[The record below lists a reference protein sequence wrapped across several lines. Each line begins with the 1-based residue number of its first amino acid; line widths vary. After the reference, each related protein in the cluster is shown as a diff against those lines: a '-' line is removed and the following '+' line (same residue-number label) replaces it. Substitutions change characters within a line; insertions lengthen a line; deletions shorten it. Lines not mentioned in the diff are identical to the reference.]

1 MATWKKLLMSGL
13 DLSGTDVTNNHFTV
27 SDSEATPNT
36 TNISLGDTLTF
47 AGGGDISVT
56 ESGGTVTISFTEQS
70 AANAFT
76 SFAGDTG
83 TASTPDSTT
92 DTITFE
98 GGSGISTVG
107 GGTDDK
113 ITFNLSNIGSL
124 TVLGNTE
131 AGSAAPSAVT
141 IDTDLSSVSADHDT
155 LASAKAIK
163 AAIDAVDVELGLAG
177 DSGTSTVTT
186 SQTLTVQGT
195 TNEIETSVSGQ
206 TITVGLP
213 NDVTI
218 AGNLTVS
225 GTTTTVNSETLTV
238 NDHIITVADGS
249 TSAAIAGTAGMEI
262 ETADATQL
270 PFIGFNDGSALSE
283 FVVKAEGNTTAFP
296 IQIVQHAAGNPSSGT
311 NVVGVGSLYFNTTD
325 ATMHVRIS

>member
-1 MATWKKLLMSGL
+1 MSGL
-13 DLSGTDVTNNHFTV
+13 DLTSNDVTNANFTV
-27 SDSEATPNT
+27 SDSESTPNT
-36 TNISLGDTLTF
+36 TAISLGDTLTF
-47 AGGGDISVT
+47 AGGGDISVI
-56 ESGGTVTISFTEQS
+56 ESNGTVTISFSEQS

-76 SFAGDTG
+76 TFAGDTG
-83 TASTPDSTT
+83 SNPTPESTT

-107 GGTDDK
+107 DSTNDK
-113 ITFNLSNIGSL
+113 ITFNLSNIASL
-124 TVLGNTE
+124 TVLGNIE
-131 AGSAAPSAVT
+131 AGAQAPSAVA
-141 IDTDLSSVSADHDT
+141 IDTDLTSVSAEHDT

-186 SQTLTVQGT
+186 SQTLTIEGT
-195 TNEIETSVSGQ
+195 SNEIETSVSGQ
-206 TITVGLP
+206 TVTVGLP
-213 NDVTI
+213 DDVIIT
-218 AGNLTVS
+218 GDLTVN

-238 NDHIITVADGS
+238 NDHIITVAEGS
-249 TSAAIAGTAGMEI
+249 SSAAVAAQAGMEI
-262 ETADATQL
+262 DTADATQL

-296 IQIVQHAAGNPSSGT
+296 IQIVQHAAGNPGNGT

>member
-1 MATWKKLLMSGL
+1 MAQWKKLLMSGL
-13 DLSGTDVTNNHFTV
+13 DLNSSTDITNNHIGVT
-27 SDSEATPNT
+27 DG
-36 TNISLGDTLTF
+36 TNSTDITLGNNITF

-56 ESGGTVTISFTEQS
+56 ESGGTITISFSES
-70 AANAFT
+70 AASNAFT

-83 TASTPDSTT
+83 TASTPETAS

-107 GGTDDK
+107 GGAADK
-113 ITFNLSNIGSL
+113 VTFNLSNIGSL

-141 IDTDLSSVSADHDT
+141 IDTDLTSVSADHDT

-195 TNEIETSVSGQ
+195 ANEIETSVSGQ
-206 TITVGLP
+206 TVTVGLP

-218 AGNLTVS
+218 TGDLTVN
-225 GTTTTVNSETLTV
+225 GTTTTVNSTTLTV

-296 IQIVQHAAGNPSSGT
+296 IQIVQHAAGNPNSGT

-325 ATMHVRIS
+325 ATMHVRIA